1 MLIASLNTAKSNSS
15 LQKISTRRF
24 RGEWSCI
31 LLNLKLQRPL
41 LRMQAL
47 QKLQQGLLLGRS
59 QAAEGVHE
67 TALVLGE
74 LHRGALLLPAEEL
87 AEGDLKGG
95 ADGFQAANGGIDV
108 FPVPGGNGALGN
120 AGFFRQTIFC
130 PTTLH
135 L

>member
-1 MLIASLNTAKSNSS
+1 
-15 LQKISTRRF
+15 
-24 RGEWSCI
+24 
-31 LLNLKLQRPL
+31 
-41 LRMQAL
+41 MQAL
-47 QKLQQGLLLGRS
+47 QKFQQGLLLGRG
-59 QAAEGVHE
+59 QTAEGVHE

-95 ADGFQAANGGIDV
+95 ADGFQAANGRIDV

-120 AGFFRQTIFC
+120 AGFHRQTIFC

>member
-1 MLIASLNTAKSNSS
+1 MELHSVESEITAAPPPDAGSAK
-15 LQKISTRRF
+15 F
-24 RGEWSCI
+24 
-31 LLNLKLQRPL
+31 
-41 LRMQAL
+41 
-47 QKLQQGLLLGRS
+47 QQGFLLGRS

-74 LHRGALLLPAEEL
+74 LHRGALLLPAEKL